1 MFCSGGLVRGKLRWA
16 GVSALII
23 GLGLTGC
30 SAVDSLDLSSWPSD
44 TAESASPSPRQDYDL
59 TLKQLDQVEVKG
71 RTAKTGYARDQF
83 GKGWKD
89 PDRNGCD
96 ARNDVLARD
105 LREVKFKPGSA
116 QCTVLSGIFA
126 DPYTGE
132 QIEFVRGPS
141 TSTAVQ
147 IDHVVALSDSWQKG
161 AQQWSAQKRLQF
173 ANDPLNLLASDGPTN
188 AAKGDKDA
196 ATWLPPNKGFR
207 CDYVARQTEV
217 KAKYGVWMTPA
228 EHQAIKKILERCT

>member
-1 MFCSGGLVRGKLRWA
+1 MFCSGALVRGKLRWT
-16 GVSALII
+16 GGLALIV
-23 GLGLTGC
+23 GLGLSGC
-30 SAVDSLDLSSWPSD
+30 SAVDSVDLSSWHSSS
-44 TAESASPSPRQDYDL
+44 AESVSPSLKQDYAL
-59 TLKQLDQVEVKG
+59 ALKQLDQVEVKG

-83 GKGWKD
+83 GQGWKD

-105 LREVKFKPGSA
+105 LHEVKFKPGSA
-116 QCTVLSGIFA
+116 QCTVLSGIFS

-132 QIEFVRGPS
+132 
-141 TSTAVQ
+141 Q

-161 AQQWSAQKRLQF
+161 AQLWSSEKRLQF

-207 CDYVARQTEV
+207 CDYVARQTGV

-228 EHQAIKKILERCT
+228 EHQAIKRILERCT

>member
-1 MFCSGGLVRGKLRWA
+1 MRGKLRWA

-23 GLGLTGC
+23 GLGLSGC
-30 SAVDSLDLSSWPSD
+30 SAVDSVDLSSWHSS
-44 TAESASPSPRQDYDL
+44 SAASVSPSLKQDYAL
-59 TLKQLDQVEVKG
+59 ALKQLDQVEVKG

-96 ARNDVLARD
+96 ARNDVLTRD
-105 LREVKFKPGSA
+105 LHEAKFKPGSA
-116 QCTVLSGIFA
+116 QCTVLSGIFT

-132 QIEFVRGPS
+132 QIDFVRGPS

-161 AQQWSAQKRLQF
+161 AQLWSSEKRLQF

-196 ATWLPPNKGFR
+196 ATWLPPNKEFR

-228 EHQAIKKILERCT
+228 EHQAIKRILERCT

>member
-1 MFCSGGLVRGKLRWA
+1 MFSSGVLVRGKLRWA
-16 GVSALII
+16 GGLALII
-23 GLGLTGC
+23 GLGLSGC
-30 SAVDSLDLSSWPSD
+30 SAVDSVDLSSWHFSS
-44 TAESASPSPRQDYDL
+44 TESVSPSLKQDYAL
-59 TLKQLDQVEVKG
+59 ALKQLDQVEVKG
-71 RTAKTGYARDQF
+71 RTAKTGYARDRF

-105 LREVKFKPGSA
+105 LHEVKFKPGSA
-116 QCTVLSGIFA
+116 QCTVLSGIFS

-132 QIEFVRGPS
+132 QIDFVRGPS
-141 TSTAVQ
+141 TSAAVQ

-161 AQQWSAQKRLQF
+161 AQLWSSEKRLQF
-173 ANDPLNLLASDGPTN
+173 ANDPLNLLSSDGPTN

-228 EHQAIKKILERCT
+228 EHQAIKRILERCT